1 MKFKG
6 YSDETLLAQLK
17 GRFSVSYRIAADE
30 QTALEMAKNICV
42 EQTVEFPAAHIECN
56 AIHSDIIGRLEQF
69 EACEGGYRAL
79 ISYSDQSAT
88 EEFAQFFNVVFG
100 NSSLLPGI
108 TVASFGSALIAALVL
123 GLVNMLVKPVLVLL
137 TLPIT
142 IVTLGLFLIVIN
154 ALLFW
159 LVGSVLKGFQVN
171 GFWWAVGGAFLYSII
186 SGLLT
191 KLIP

>member
-1 MKFKG
+1 MALILVWILNAVA
-6 YSDETLLAQLK
+6 LLA
-17 GRFSVSYRIAADE
+17 VAY
-30 QTALEMAKNICV
+30 
-42 EQTVEFPAAHIECN
+42 
-56 AIHSDIIGRLEQF
+56 
-69 EACEGGYRAL
+69 
-79 ISYSDQSAT
+79 
-88 EEFAQFFNVVFG
+88 
-100 NSSLLPGI
+100 LLPGI
-108 TVASFGSALIAALVL
+108 VVASFGSALIAALVL

-159 LVGSVLKGFQVN
+159 FVGSVLKGFQVN
-171 GFWWAVGGAFLYSII
+171 GFWWAVGGALLYSLI